1 MKKNNFSCVKIQSDN
16 DHHSTLNLP
25 VTTTIQNLFFFF
37 LSRDKTSISISVK
50 PAEDE
55 DSDCACRHACA
66 SSGACIPGIASP
78 GFLFISL
85 IWAGCIETQKDPS
98 FRLGSRDRR
107 PNGRQIVRR
116 HMRHTYAQF
125 RRAPCAPS
133 SRQILKKIRS
143 DSHARHLSR
152 YLIVRIL
159 KKISSYSYVCHD
171 I

>member
-25 VTTTIQNLFFFF
+25 VTTTIQNLFFFSF
-37 LSRDKTSISISVK
+37 HGTKRPSAFRSNLRRMRIQTARAGTHVLREAHVFRGSL
-50 PAEDE
+50 AL
-55 DSDCACRHACA
+55 A
-66 SSGACIPGIASP
+66 SCSS
-78 GFLFISL
+78 SL